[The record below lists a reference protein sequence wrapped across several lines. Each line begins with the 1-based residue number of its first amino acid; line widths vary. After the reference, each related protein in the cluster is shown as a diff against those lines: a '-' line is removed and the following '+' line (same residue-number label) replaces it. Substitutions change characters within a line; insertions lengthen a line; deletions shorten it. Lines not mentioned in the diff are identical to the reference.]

1 MWCLLFGLG
10 CCGTGVE
17 GKSFILVFTFFF
29 KTVRYKSR
37 GRFFENLCRFLA
49 PHVAVGGW
57 EEISENELP
66 SPAKTTLQSFS
77 RNLENKCRFRGSKV
91 AVGGWEEFSYEIWLR
106 IGASWWS
113 GQEIGSESEPWMQ
126 NNAYFCRV
134 ASLLMPLSAA
144 KLGCGIKID
153 VTKEII
159 PWDPYFFRSP
169 MIYPLRRSAI
179 FLPEDLIFSLSRD
192 LPLEGDFKKLREHP

>member
-1 MWCLLFGLG
+1 MQCLLFGLG

-49 PHVAVGGW
+49 PHVAVRGW

-66 SPAKTTLQSFS
+66 SPAKTTLQNFL
-77 RNLENKCRFRGSKV
+77 RYFENKCRFGGSKV

-113 GQEIGSESEPWMQ
+113 GQEIGSVSEPWKH
-126 NNAYFCRV
+126 NNANICSV
-134 ASLLMPLSAA
+134 ASLLMPHSEAES
-144 KLGCGIKID
+144 GYGINFD
-153 VTKEII
+153 VTKEKSSWN
-159 PWDPYFFRSP
+159 PLYFSP
-169 MIYPLRRSAI
+169 SH
-179 FLPEDLIFSLSRD
+179 D